1 MIGAAHE
8 HAAGTVAVNIALGKG
23 VCILHTTSSSWSLLK
38 HFAMEGNDTNML
50 ILVAFVFMSIL
61 AVMVLLV
68 VGRIE
73 ALYFITKM
81 TRVYTNCQPTG
92 QPIVDSHN
100 CPQFPQ
106 FYDSHNCPPGARE
119 WNKRENSL
127 NLTACTQTQRSPQEN
142 DERFCQTVGILKTK
156 EQLIAR

>member
-1 MIGAAHE
+1 MRS
-8 HAAGTVAVNIALGKG
+8 LR
-23 VCILHTTSSSWSLLK
+23 TTSSSWSLLK

-50 ILVAFVFMSIL
+50 ILVAFVFMSIF

-68 VGRIE
+68 VGRIG

-81 TRVYTNCQPTG
+81 TRVFTNCQPTG

-100 CPQFPQ
+100 CP
-106 FYDSHNCPPGARE
+106 PGTRE
-119 WNKRENSL
+119 WNKRNNSL
-127 NLTACTQTQRSPQEN
+127 NLTACTQTQRSSQEN
-142 DERFCQTVGILKTK
+142 DERFCQTVGILETK

>member
-1 MIGAAHE
+1 MRS
-8 HAAGTVAVNIALGKG
+8 LR
-23 VCILHTTSSSWSLLK
+23 TTSSSWSLLK

-50 ILVAFVFMSIL
+50 I
-61 AVMVLLV
+61 V
-68 VGRIE
+68 VGRIG

-81 TRVYTNCQPTG
+81 TRVFTNCQPTG

-100 CPQFPQ
+100 CP
-106 FYDSHNCPPGARE
+106 PGTRE
-119 WNKRENSL
+119 WNKRNNSL

-142 DERFCQTVGILKTK
+142 DERFCQTVGILETK

>member
-8 HAAGTVAVNIALGKG
+8 HAAGTVAVNIALGKS

-38 HFAMEGNDTNML
+38 HFAMEGDDTNML

-100 CPQFPQ
+100 CP
-106 FYDSHNCPPGARE
+106 PGARE